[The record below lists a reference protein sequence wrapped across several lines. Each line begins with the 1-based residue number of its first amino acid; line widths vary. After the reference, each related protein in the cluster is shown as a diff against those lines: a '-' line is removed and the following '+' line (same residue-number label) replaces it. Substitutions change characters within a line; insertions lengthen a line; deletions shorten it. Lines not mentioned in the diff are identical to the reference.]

1 VGLEGQ
7 VARIGDTRGAYRVWY
22 GNLRVRDLGIDGRVI
37 LKWVFKKWDGR
48 TWAELIWIRLW
59 TDGEL
64 F

>member
-1 VGLEGQ
+1 MGWEGH

-22 GNLRVRDLGIDGRVI
+22 GNLRERDLGIDV
-37 LKWVFKKWDGR
+37 LKCFFKKSDGM
-48 TWAELIWIRLW
+48 TWTELIWIRLW